1 MEIACPSC
9 AASYQIDADALP
21 EAGRKVRC
29 VSCGTIWR
37 AFRPEMAATEPA
49 SQIDSGLLPGANPYA
64 TEPPEDIFG
73 EGVPHLRQALESE
86 AAGPVAENIG
96 PASEETEAGLSAL
109 AQTESAVESVIEPDP
124 ALLSELA
131 AVVAAAPDSTAPI
144 ETGTEEAEPPRG
156 ARIVKKPAGKT
167 AKPERKSGLRASMLL
182 LAASL
187 MLMVGAVHQ
196 REALV
201 KRVPQTAALFQL
213 IGMPVNLRGI
223 EIRNIASRM
232 VDDNGINILV
242 IDGDLIN
249 VTRKTVDVP
258 RLRLAVTS
266 DKGEEIY
273 VWTVQSDKPSLGP
286 GESLNFR
293 RRLAAPPQDGQG
305 VRVRFLRRTD
315 TTASLR

>member
-9 AASYQIDADALP
+9 AARYQIDEATLP
-21 EAGRKVRC
+21 ETGRKVRC

-37 AFRPEMAATEPA
+37 ASRPDQSAT
-49 SQIDSGLLPGANPYA
+49 GLLPGANPYA
-64 TEPPEDIFG
+64 TEPAEDIFG
-73 EGVPHLRQALESE
+73 EGIPHLRKALETDVSQATDENTGVPSAE
-86 AAGPVAENIG
+86 A
-96 PASEETEAGLSAL
+96 EAGLSAL
-109 AQTESAVESVIEPDP
+109 AETAQAEDSAVTPDP
-124 ALLSELA
+124 ALLSEIAA
-131 AVVAAAPDSTAPI
+131 AVSAIPDAANETAPS
-144 ETGTEEAEPPRG
+144 PPPDLPRG
-156 ARIVKKPAGKT
+156 AKII
-167 AKPERKSGLRASMLL
+167 AKPKVKAAKTGTKRGIRTSMLL

-187 MLMVGAVHQ
+187 VLFIGAVHQ

-201 KRVPQTAALFQL
+201 RRLPQTAALFEL
-213 IGMPVNLRGI
+213 IGLPVNLRGI

-232 VDDNGINILV
+232 LDDNGINILV

-249 VTRKTVDVP
+249 VTRQTVDVP
-258 RLRLAVTS
+258 RLRLSVTGA
-266 DKGEEIY
+266 KGEEIY

-315 TTASLR
+315 TVASLR